1 MHFGSFWVLGLIV
14 TVGPG
19 GIAINFRV
27 IFLSLVGL
35 GLILGWLGDFV
46 LGLVL
51 GRGLGFGMEVGRLS
65 RLRAGKMAS

>member
-14 TVGPG
+14 SVGPG

-35 GLILGWLGDFV
+35 GLILGCLGDFV

-65 RLRAGKMAS
+65 RLRAWKMAS